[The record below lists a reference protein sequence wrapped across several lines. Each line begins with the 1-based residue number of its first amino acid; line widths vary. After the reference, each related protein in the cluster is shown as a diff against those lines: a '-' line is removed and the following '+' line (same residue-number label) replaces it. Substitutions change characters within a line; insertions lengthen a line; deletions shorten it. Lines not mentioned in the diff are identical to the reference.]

1 MRRSRVLEKL
11 RAGEVALCIKLNL
24 ADSRVAEI
32 AALAGFDCIWT
43 DREHVAN
50 DWNVIEKMVMAAK
63 MHDVDTVVRV
73 DRGGYSD
80 YVRPLEL
87 DATAIMVPHV
97 MSLEDARAVVKTTKF
112 HPLGMRPIDGGN
124 ADGAYTRLDF
134 MEYLRVANE
143 QRFNILQIEDVEP
156 LDELEEIIKLPGL
169 DMIFFGPGDFTQSIG
184 EPGNFTHPKLLE
196 TRKRIGELAAKH
208 GKFAGTVGGL
218 GNAEELIG
226 LGYRFISLG
235 ADVVALSG
243 YFDNIISTMGKLS
256 PVAGRTLAQAAA
268 QGTAGRSG
276 DSIYGGKSI

>member
-196 TRKRIGELAAKH
+196 TRKRIGELAA
-208 GKFAGTVGGL
+208 
-218 GNAEELIG
+218 
-226 LGYRFISLG
+226 
-235 ADVVALSG
+235 
-243 YFDNIISTMGKLS
+243 
-256 PVAGRTLAQAAA
+256 
-268 QGTAGRSG
+268 
-276 DSIYGGKSI
+276 